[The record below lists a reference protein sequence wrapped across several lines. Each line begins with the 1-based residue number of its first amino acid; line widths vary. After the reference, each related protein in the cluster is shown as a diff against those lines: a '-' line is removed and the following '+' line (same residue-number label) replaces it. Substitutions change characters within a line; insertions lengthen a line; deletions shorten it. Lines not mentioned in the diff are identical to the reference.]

1 MKLVFQFPDT
11 STPQADLAL
20 GQSDDLDGFAED
32 VRDAALA
39 CPAGS
44 AVRVALLPPVAPGV
58 SIPRAF
64 RRICEALI
72 DLSNQDITVIF
83 VISPPVRGHLL
94 REIPAGLR
102 TNPMEHHRDFQAGS
116 LRVSILLG
124 DLTRGRAEAIVNAS
138 NPDLKLGGGVSGA
151 IRDAAG
157 PGLQAELFALA
168 ARQPLADG
176 DAVITRAHGMA
187 KIRWII
193 HAASV
198 HATPD
203 VIAACIRNSLTLCA
217 RRRIREVAFPALGTG
232 VGGLTMDHCATAF
245 AQEILEHAR
254 TNALPDR
261 IHIYLWVP
269 EDWDV
274 FVNIFEAE
282 RFILL

>member
-11 STPQADLAL
+11 SMPQADLAL

-32 VRDAALA
+32 VRDAVLA
-39 CPAGS
+39 CPAGGQ
-44 AVRVALLPPVAPGV
+44 VRVALLPPVAPGV

-64 RRICEALI
+64 RRICEALT

-83 VISPPVRGHLL
+83 VASPSVHGHLL

-102 TNPMEHHRDFQAGS
+102 TDPMEHHLEFQAGG
-116 LRVSILLG
+116 LLISILLG
-124 DLTRGRAEAIVNAS
+124 DLTRSRAEAIVNAS

-151 IRDAAG
+151 IREAAG

-176 DAVITRAHGMA
+176 DAVITGAHGMA
-187 KIRWII
+187 KTRCII

-203 VIAACIRNSLTLCA
+203 VIAACIRNSLALCA
-217 RRRIREVAFPALGTG
+217 SHRIHEVAFPALGTG

-245 AQEILEHAR
+245 ARKIHEHSR

-269 EDWDV
+269 EDLEV
-274 FVNIFEAE
+274 FVDHFGKLP
-282 RFILL
+282 RQK